1 MPQISLSIDEKKLKR
16 IEQLS
21 ENCNMSVANWVKLQ
35 LEKVLEEEL
44 PEDFYRLYGSIDD
57 DTLMIHEAPSPELD
71 QKRESL

>member
-1 MPQISLSIDEKKLKR
+1 
-16 IEQLS
+16 
-21 ENCNMSVANWVKLQ
+21 
-35 LEKVLEEEL
+35 L